1 MNISKIYNIQ
11 HGTNT
16 YIIDY
21 TMKNS
26 AIQEVI
32 SYMDMHCKFV
42 FLEILNCSIII
53 TCHFSLCFCFDVIVN
68 VA

>member
-1 MNISKIYNIQ
+1 MNIFKIYNIQ
-11 HGTNT
+11 HCTNT

-32 SYMDMHCKFV
+32 SYIDMHCKFV
-42 FLEILNCSIII
+42 FLEILNYPIII
-53 TCHFSLCFCFDVIVN
+53 TCHFS
-68 VA
+68 